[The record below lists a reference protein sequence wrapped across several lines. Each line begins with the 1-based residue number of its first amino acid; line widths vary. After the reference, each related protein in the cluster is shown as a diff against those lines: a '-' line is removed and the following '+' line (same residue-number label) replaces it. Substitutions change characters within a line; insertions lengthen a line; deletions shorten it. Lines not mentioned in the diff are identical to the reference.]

1 MIMAVIALFP
11 MSLELAASYSYDCE
25 VNALSFLFIAY
36 TMYLIFE
43 KKCGRMERTACS
55 CWW

>member
-1 MIMAVIALFP
+1 MAVIALFP

-36 TMYLIFE
+36 TMYLIL
-43 KKCGRMERTACS
+43 
-55 CWW
+55 